1 MKNQIITYILVLFS
15 IFSCKKDI
23 TEFEPTNPF
32 QNILIVEKQVFELD
46 TISIQEIIG
55 EKGTKI
61 YFNRDDFDIDENA
74 KVTLELKEY
83 YSRLELISDNLNTIT
98 DKNEL
103 LESNGVLFLDFKV
116 GDKKIKLK
124 KDKKLK
130 LQFAQEFR
138 KEDRIFNGVLDS
150 LGQIK
155 WFKNNESYTVF
166 SILDYELTSRYRGVE
181 TYREKIIPIDSIQ
194 YYQDINIESKW
205 WLNPPILIDN
215 FGWINVDKFLNPDSK
230 ISYELSLNI
239 KKLDYI
245 NSFFL
250 YKGLNSFIS
259 DYRKSDSLIFTDI
272 PLKNE
277 TSLIIIGKKGN
288 DYFAEK
294 SILNSDISGKLKM
307 NLIKIDS
314 TELKNLI
321 KK

>member
-1 MKNQIITYILVLFS
+1 M
-15 IFSCKKDI
+15 
-23 TEFEPTNPF
+23 
-32 QNILIVEKQVFELD
+32 
-46 TISIQEIIG
+46 
-55 EKGTKI
+55 
-61 YFNRDDFDIDENA
+61 
-74 KVTLELKEY
+74 TLELKEY

-166 SILDYELTSRYRGVE
+166 SIPDYELTSRYRGVE